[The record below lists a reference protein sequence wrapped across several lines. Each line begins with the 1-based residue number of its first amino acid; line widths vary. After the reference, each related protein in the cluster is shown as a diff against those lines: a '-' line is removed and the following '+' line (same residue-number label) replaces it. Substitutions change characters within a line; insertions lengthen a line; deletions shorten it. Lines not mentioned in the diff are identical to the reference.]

1 MRCWRHLS
9 PANRA
14 KLLLRRETADPRT
27 SDQARS
33 ACGWHFSGDTV
44 RFLQGGVGRQAR
56 AVGKTKS
63 AKLTP
68 KFNPGVRQMV
78 PYLLNVAD
86 SGRRLSGFMEGGE
99 RVPPVAGD
107 L

>member
-1 MRCWRHLS
+1 
-9 PANRA
+9 
-14 KLLLRRETADPRT
+14 
-27 SDQARS
+27 
-33 ACGWHFSGDTV
+33 
-44 RFLQGGVGRQAR
+44 
-56 AVGKTKS
+56 
-63 AKLTP
+63 
-68 KFNPGVRQMV
+68 MV